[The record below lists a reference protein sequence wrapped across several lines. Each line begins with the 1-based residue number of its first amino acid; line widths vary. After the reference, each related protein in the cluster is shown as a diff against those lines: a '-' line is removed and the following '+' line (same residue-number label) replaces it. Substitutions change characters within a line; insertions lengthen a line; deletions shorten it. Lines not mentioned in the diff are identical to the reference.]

1 MKIYESS
8 EDYLECILMLSH
20 RLPAVRSIDIVH
32 ETGYAK
38 PSISVAMKKLREN
51 GYISVDEDQHIFLTE
66 SGKEIA
72 ERVYERHRIL
82 TETLIAIGVSRETAE
97 SDACRIEHDI
107 SDETFEKIKEFGKL
121 SDGRK

>member
-1 MKIYESS
+1 
-8 EDYLECILMLSH
+8 MLSH